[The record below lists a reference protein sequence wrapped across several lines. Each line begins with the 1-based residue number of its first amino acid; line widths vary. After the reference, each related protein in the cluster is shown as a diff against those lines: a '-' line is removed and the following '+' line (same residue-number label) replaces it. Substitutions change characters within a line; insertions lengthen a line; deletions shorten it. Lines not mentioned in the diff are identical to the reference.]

1 MKKLLFIAV
10 MLCLS
15 ASLSAEQKK
24 DWGRVSASLESTH
37 HVYVDDLANNFL
49 PTSGFDPNLSYL
61 NGSPYAS
68 NNYLKVD
75 YYKGR
80 ISAGLQLEGYFPN
93 TVGYPYSQN
102 KISLSNLYFSWT
114 EDAY

>member
-49 PTSGFDPNLSYL
+49 PTSGFDSNLSYL
-61 NGSPYAS
+61 NGSRYAS
-68 NNYLKVD
+68 NNAQIQ
-75 YYKGR
+75 R
-80 ISAGLQLEGYFPN
+80 RLQLPTVQFRFRDVEMQGLFRHNGYQLFCQDI
-93 TVGYPYSQN
+93 Y
-102 KISLSNLYFSWT
+102 
-114 EDAY
+114 